1 MRTSR
6 KTTII
11 VLAALAAVTVAANG
25 AMAGSDAVVT
35 APAIGTSADLL
46 AAPTDWRPRCHAI
59 RDGWV
64 SRMSCPGG
72 RDSVVGWRAD

>member
-6 KTTII
+6 KTAII
-11 VLAALAAVTVAANG
+11 VLTALAALTGAAGG
-25 AMAGSDAVVT
+25 AMAGSDAVK
-35 APAIGTSADLL
+35 APAMGTSVDLL
-46 AAPTDWRPRCHAI
+46 AAPTDWRPRCHGV

-72 RDSVVGWRAD
+72 HESVVGWRAD